1 MNIRQA
7 LLMAQHALLGS
18 DSAQI
23 DAEVLLCS
31 ALDKPRSH
39 LYAWP
44 EQALGPAQHSRFEAL
59 LERRILGEPVAYITG
74 VREFW
79 SLSLQVNPQVL
90 IPRSE
95 TEVLV
100 EQALALLQ
108 TPQALVADLGTG
120 SGAIALA
127 LATERPGWQL
137 VATDASAAALAV
149 ASDNRIRLGLGNV
162 TFREGRWCDALPA
175 GSYDMIV
182 SNPPYIEPDD
192 VHLGQGDLR
201 FEPRS
206 ALVADDG
213 GLADLRSIA
222 AQALSHLRPGGWLL
236 LEHGWQQGAGVREI
250 LERLGYREVGTI
262 RDLSGNERISL
273 GCRV

>member
-44 EQALGPAQHSRFEAL
+44 EQALGPAQLNRFETL

-79 SLSLQVNPQVL
+79 SLPLQVTPQVL
-90 IPRSE
+90 IPRPE

-108 TPQALVADLGTG
+108 APQALVADLGTG

-127 LATERPGWQL
+127 LATERPGWRL
-137 VATDASAAALAV
+137 VATDASPTALAV
-149 ASDNRIRLGLGNV
+149 ASDNSIRLGLGNV
-162 TFREGRWCDALPA
+162 IFREGLWCDALPA
-175 GSYDMIV
+175 GPYDMIV

-206 ALVADDG
+206 ALVADNA
-213 GLADLRSIA
+213 GLADLGTIA
-222 AQALSHLRPGGWLL
+222 RQALPHLRPGGWLL
-236 LEHGWQQGAGVREI
+236 LEHGWQQGASVREI
-250 LERLGYREVGTI
+250 LEGLGYREVGTI
-262 RDLSGNERISL
+262 KDLSGNERISV

>member
-7 LLMAQHALLGS
+7 LLMAQHALHGS

-23 DAEVLLCS
+23 DAELLLCQ

-44 EQALGPAQHSRFEAL
+44 EQLLGPAQIHRFEAL
-59 LERRILGEPVAYITG
+59 LERRILGEPMAYITG

-79 SLSLQVNPQVL
+79 SLTLQVTPQVL
-90 IPRSE
+90 IPRPE
-95 TEVLV
+95 TELLV

-108 TPQALVADLGTG
+108 MPEALVADLGTG

-127 LATERPGWQL
+127 LATERPQWRV
-137 VATDASAAALAV
+137 VATDASPGALAV
-149 ASDNRIRLGLGNV
+149 ASDNSIRLDVSNV
-162 TFREGRWCDALPA
+162 VFREGRWCDALPT
-175 GSYDMIV
+175 GPYDMIV

-192 VHLGQGDLR
+192 THLDQGDLR

-206 ALVADDG
+206 ALVAGDG
-213 GLADLRSIA
+213 GLGDLRTIA
-222 AQALSHLRPGGWLL
+222 AQALSHLRPAGWLL
-236 LEHGWQQGAGVREI
+236 LEHGWQQGDEVREI
-250 LERLGYREVGTI
+250 LGGLGYREVATI
-262 RDLSGNERISL
+262 RDLSGNERISV